1 MKIVDIRESKKPSK
15 RFCVTLDDGR
25 SFDFGLKT
33 GSTYIDHHDSRLRAN
48 YFKRHLA
55 NHSEHELITNLIPS
69 PATFSAMLLWG
80 HSRDLNKNVRELNRL
95 WEKKYG

>member
-1 MKIVDIRESKKPSK
+1 MRIVEIHESKKPSK

-25 SFDFGLKT
+25 TFDFGLKT
-33 GSTYIDHHDSRLRAN
+33 GSTYVDHHDSRLRAN

-55 NHSEHELITNLIPS
+55 NQSEHELITNLIPS
-69 PATFSAMLLWG
+69 RATLAAFLLWG
-80 HSRDLNKNVRELNRL
+80 SSTDLNKNVRELNRL